1 MPTNLSFKLS
11 LTVALTSLV
20 TSVAMP
26 SVASARVE
34 AVNSAELR
42 IAPPFVNRAALRTKL
57 LENRRANVARFHAYR
72 IAGVYPSNVFNN
84 SHANICR
91 DQQGH
96 YCASATI
103 IRMSG
108 STALVEKIAEDNNF
122 FRIADVE
129 QGPVMDW
136 ILTSGL
142 TQAELVM
149 IQKPFSPVTKL
160 PAREPTETIAIS
172 PTMRKKETA
181 RLAKLY
187 KEIEQKLAKNQRANL
202 EVAVDR
208 LMKNPELA
216 RQLLLSDPS

>member
-1 MPTNLSFKLS
+1 MPTNLTFKLS

-26 SVASARVE
+26 SVAMARVE
-34 AVNSAELR
+34 PVSSELR
-42 IAPPFVNRAALRTKL
+42 IAPPFVSRAALRTKL
-57 LENRRANVARFHAYR
+57 LENRRANIARFHAYR
-72 IAGVYPSNVFNN
+72 VAGVYPSNVFTNTL
-84 SHANICR
+84 ANIWR

-96 YCASATI
+96 YCAAATI

-108 STALVEKIAEDNNF
+108 NTALVEQIAEDNNF

-149 IQKPFSPVTKL
+149 IQKPFRPVTMQPEL
-160 PAREPTETIAIS
+160 DPPQVVDIS
-172 PTMRKKETA
+172 PAMRKKETA

-187 KEIEQKLAKNQRANL
+187 KEIEQKLVKNQRANL
-202 EVAVDR
+202 ELAVDR

-216 RQLLLSDPS
+216 RQLLLSDAS